1 MPTKCYFIIFF
12 SGCQGDFLFYVIFYS
27 LYICVKNFLRNFEK
41 TVYFSQIICYN
52 INAEGKTLRSARTH
66 ERIPHEGCSHIES
79 GNSMKITIYGKQ
91 MSVRD
96 SLKEA
101 VEKKLSKFDKFFGDE
116 TEAFVTCKVRKG
128 VKIIEITVN
137 YGGTTFRCE
146 EENETFITAL
156 DRACEG
162 LERQI
167 RKNKTRV
174 EKMVKKAAIDIGDYD
189 DDEYVEEDDF
199 EIRVKTFPFKPM
211 TPEEAILQMNL
222 IGHAFYAFTDS
233 DTGETCVVYK
243 RKAGSYGLIVPE
255 K

>member
-1 MPTKCYFIIFF
+1 MRRGNTP
-12 SGCQGDFLFYVIFYS
+12 
-27 LYICVKNFLRNFEK
+27 LRETQRK
-41 TVYFSQIICYN
+41 DTPRGVLS
-52 INAEGKTLRSARTH
+52 K
-66 ERIPHEGCSHIES
+66 ES
-79 GNSMKITIYGKQ
+79 GKSMRITIYGKQ
-91 MSVRD
+91 MTVRD
-96 SLKEA
+96 SLKDA
-101 VEKKLSKFDKFFGDE
+101 VEKKLAKFDKFFGED

-156 DRACEG
+156 DRAVEG

-174 EKMVKKAAIDIGDYD
+174 ERMVKHSPVFIGEYD
-189 DDEYVEEDDF
+189 DDEYVEEDEF

-233 DTGETCVVYK
+233 ESGETCVVYK

>member
-1 MPTKCYFIIFF
+1 
-12 SGCQGDFLFYVIFYS
+12 
-27 LYICVKNFLRNFEK
+27 
-41 TVYFSQIICYN
+41 
-52 INAEGKTLRSARTH
+52 
-66 ERIPHEGCSHIES
+66 
-79 GNSMKITIYGKQ
+79 MKITIYGKQ

-101 VEKKLSKFDKFFGDE
+101 VEKKLAKFDKFFGEE

-137 YGGTTFRCE
+137 YGGTTFRSE

-156 DRACEG
+156 DRAVEG

-174 EKMVKKAAIDIGDYD
+174 EKNLQKGAFVIGDDD
-189 DDEYVEEDDF
+189 DDEYEEESNF
-199 EIRVKTFPFKPM
+199 RIRTKVFDIKPM

-222 IGHAFYAFTDS
+222 IGHSFFMFTDADS
-233 DTGETCVVYK
+233 GKCAVVYK
-243 RKAGSYGLIVPE
+243 RSDGDYGLILPS
-255 K
+255 